1 MKIMSYL
8 GGLDLFRKPLFLR
21 VAKEEMVFTNFG
33 IVLSCV
39 IYACLSY
46 FFSQSDFFL
55 KLNPTIVSESSQL
68 AQAPALIY
76 QNKTFS
82 FAVKDAAANLVD
94 DPTYFYVQIGMVTLA
109 GPNMVYEPKSYHLC
123 NASDANTIDDFDTIE
138 DTFCL
143 DNSTFTL
150 TGILGDAVTSF
161 LQINLYQCQNSSLNN
176 NSCQT
181 QDDIDNYFSMKS
193 LNVNYK
199 NTIFQLKSYEAPT
212 VNAFLSEVYKLEAKL
227 NRLVTINMQK
237 ASVITDET
245 VVLTKYSEIDTLIY
259 ETEKSEIGLTVS
271 PADPIISVLFF
282 SSKDVLT
289 VHRSYQSLVNAFA
302 VLGGLANILLI
313 LGNSLSKID
322 NAVHLTTLLM
332 NFLYSFQQPEPDND
346 KDNKNKKNK
355 NKNNKNNNKKMD
367 RKESNDENNPKD
379 ITNTNKSSA
388 WNLESKLISL
398 FPLIKN
404 EKKVEIEKNIE
415 TPHIKKYEFQF
426 SEEKSR
432 VLNENGEFKSVTL
445 REDVHGLKNDSN
457 TKSLSHKFEKVEK
470 KILNDESDVMSM
482 HSIDNKSNLPEKTPK
497 PSLEMPVLKF
507 LNQAALGGE
516 LISPKSPK
524 LKDVE
529 GASPSSR
536 LGKFFKKMITAKSAK
551 AENLKSLEEF
561 VKISDKS
568 NEISFSMFE
577 FIKLMTKKAGK
588 FALSFKEK
596 LFERAHEVYQDE
608 IDIVKILKRVQDID
622 KLKYLLLN
630 DQQLMLFDVLEKPMI
645 FVEENEKEMLHS
657 FSSFIMSPAR
667 RKSTV
672 DSKIR
677 KAFDYYQQLDKKLVR
692 DPIDEKLFLLIDKR
706 FKTYKKYSKKI
717 ST

>member
-1 MKIMSYL
+1 MSYL

-21 VAKEEMVFTNFG
+21 VAKAEMVFTNFG

-68 AQAPALIY
+68 ALAPALLY

-94 DPTYFYVQIGMVTLA
+94 DPTYFYVEIGMVNLA
-109 GPNMVYEPKSYHLC
+109 GPNMEYEPKSYHLC
-123 NASDANTIDDFDTIE
+123 NESDANSIDDFATIE

-150 TGILGDAVTSF
+150 TGILGDAMTSF

-227 NRLVTINMQK
+227 NRLVTISMQK

-313 LGNSLSKID
+313 LGNFLSKID

-346 KDNKNKKNK
+346 KDNKNKNKNKK
-355 NKNNKNNNKKMD
+355 NKNNKKNNKKMD
-367 RKESNDENNPKD
+367 RKESNDENKVKD
-379 ITNTNKSSA
+379 IPKKSSA
-388 WNLESKLISL
+388 WNLELISL
-398 FPLIKN
+398 FPLLKN

-415 TPHIKKYEFQF
+415 TPQIKKYDFQF

-432 VLNENGEFKSVTL
+432 VLNENAEFKSVTL
-445 REDVHGLKNDSN
+445 REDVQRLKKDS
-457 TKSLSHKFEKVEK
+457 TAQSLSHKFEKVEE
-470 KILNDESDVMSM
+470 KILNDESVVMSM
-482 HSIDNKSNLPEKTPK
+482 HSIDNKQNRPEKSQR
-497 PSLEMPVLKF
+497 PSEMPTIKF
-507 LNQAALGGE
+507 LNQAVSGV
-516 LISPKSPK
+516 SSK
-524 LKDVE
+524 LKDHE
-529 GASPSSR
+529 SASPSSR
-536 LGKFFKKMITAKSAK
+536 LGRFFKKIISTKTPK
-551 AENLKSLEEF
+551 ADNSKSLEEF
-561 VKISDKS
+561 VQISDKT
-568 NEISFSMFE
+568 NQISFSMFE
-577 FIKLMTKKAGK
+577 FIKLMTKKAGR
-588 FALSFKEK
+588 FALTFKEK

-630 DQQLMLFDVLEKPMI
+630 DQQMMLFDVLEKPMI
-645 FVEENEKEMLHS
+645 FVEENEKEIFHS
-657 FSSFIMSPAR
+657 FSSFINSPN
-667 RKSTV
+667 RKKSNV

-692 DPIDEKLFLLIDKR
+692 DPIDEKLYILIDKR
-706 FKTYKKYSKKI
+706 FKTYQKYSKKPTI
-717 ST
+717 AN